1 MNPRSYL
8 RSTDAAF
15 SRRYLH
21 SYLADVI
28 VFEEVGITEESHRAR
43 HRVPELTSHRFA
55 SIRVRFDEDLQSN
68 SLNFDHTSK
77 EGINCAH
84 SSSIK
89 GSSATASV
97 KVMFGIV

>member
-1 MNPRSYL
+1 
-8 RSTDAAF
+8 
-15 SRRYLH
+15 
-21 SYLADVI
+21 
-28 VFEEVGITEESHRAR
+28 
-43 HRVPELTSHRFA
+43 VPELTSHMLA
-55 SIRVRFDEDLQSN
+55 SIRIRFDEGLQSN

-97 KVMFGIV
+97 EAANIWYSLIMQRLMGKLY